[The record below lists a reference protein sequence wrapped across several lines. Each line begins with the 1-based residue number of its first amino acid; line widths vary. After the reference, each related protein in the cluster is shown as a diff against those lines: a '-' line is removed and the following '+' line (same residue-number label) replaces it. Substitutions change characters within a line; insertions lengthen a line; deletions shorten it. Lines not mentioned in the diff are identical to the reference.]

1 MKSKCGTRIW
11 ISLGLSILCHL
22 CVTQVSIGQNVS
34 KKLPKYTV
42 EAIGDSIEV
51 LNASKKMDGFWIYLP
66 KEDVVPANNLVV
78 FMHGYGAF
86 NPLLFGAWIRRLV
99 ASGNIVIYP
108 RYQKTL
114 TVPRPRQFVNKSLT
128 GIKDALRLL
137 QKRGWDES
145 LWAELDLVGHSYGGV
160 ISMNLAENNAEYGI
174 PPIKNVMICNAG
186 SGPFKAGVLDNYDK
200 VKANLIMIT
209 SQYDTTVGSKFTKR
223 VERLTT
229 EKQNKIYLHQ
239 KSFTEDDYKLTSHHN
254 EPYALDI
261 DFDNK
266 VRNYTVKKA
275 FRVGRTNEI
284 DEGGYWRLF
293 DELIANGE
301 AFIERIQKQKEW
313 YLSDT
318 YPSLKLTIKEAQ

>member
-1 MKSKCGTRIW
+1 MVSKFGNRVLTSFVFCMLCNSCLIQ
-11 ISLGLSILCHL
+11 LSYA
-22 CVTQVSIGQNVS
+22 QDES

-66 KEDVVPANNLVV
+66 KEEVVPAKNLVV

-86 NPLLFGAWIRRLV
+86 NPLLFGAWIRHLV

-114 TVPRPRQFVNKSLT
+114 TIPRPKQFVNKSLT
-128 GIKDALRLL
+128 GLKDALLLL
-137 QKRGWDES
+137 QERGWDKS
-145 LWAELDLVGHSYGGV
+145 LWSELDLVGHSYGGV
-160 ISMNLAENNAEYGI
+160 ISMNLAENQEEYKI
-174 PPIKNVMICNAG
+174 PPVKNIMICNAG

-200 VKANLIMIT
+200 VEANLIMLT

-229 EKQNKIYLHQ
+229 KKLNKIYLHQ
-239 KSFTEDDYKLTSHHN
+239 RSFTENDFKLTAHHN

-261 DFDNK
+261 DFDSE
-266 VRNYTVKKA
+266 VRNFTVKKA
-275 FRVGRTNEI
+275 FRVARTNEI
-284 DEGGYWRLF
+284 DIGGYWKLF
-293 DELIANGE
+293 DELMVNGE
-301 AFIERIQKQKEW
+301 GFIHTITEQKEW
-313 YLSDT
+313 LLSEE
-318 YPSLKLTIKEAQ
+318 YPTLKLTMKGTQ